1 MILAGA
7 SSAQVCS
14 TLYKNGSAHLN
25 SIVNFVEKWMDE
37 KGYSTISDFKGKM
50 NYGKI
55 GDPDV
60 YERSQFMKYYS
71 SHE

>member
-1 MILAGA
+1 
-7 SSAQVCS
+7 
-14 TLYKNGSAHLN
+14 
-25 SIVNFVEKWMDE
+25 
-37 KGYSTISDFKGKM
+37 M

-71 SHE
+71 SHG